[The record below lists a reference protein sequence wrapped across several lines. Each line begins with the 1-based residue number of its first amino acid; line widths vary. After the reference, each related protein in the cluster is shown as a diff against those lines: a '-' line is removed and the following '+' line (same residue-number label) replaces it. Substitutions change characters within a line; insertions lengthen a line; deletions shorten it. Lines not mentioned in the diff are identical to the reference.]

1 MPDLASFVHNIKRS
15 WRFRTSRYESAE
27 KSNKL
32 FSVQFFEV
40 YLQALFTNI
49 SQINIISGL
58 FAFVGSDPVTL
69 LLGRR
74 VSEH

>member
-1 MPDLASFVHNIKRS
+1 MHLVNIKAMAISHQPLRVG
-15 WRFRTSRYESAE
+15 R

-58 FAFVGSDPVTL
+58 FVFVGSDPVTL